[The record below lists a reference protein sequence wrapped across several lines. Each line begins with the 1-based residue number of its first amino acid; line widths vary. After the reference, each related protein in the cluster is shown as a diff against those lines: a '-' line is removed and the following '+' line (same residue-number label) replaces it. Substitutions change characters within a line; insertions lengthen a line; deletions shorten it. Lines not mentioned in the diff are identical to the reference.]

1 MAFAS
6 GTIVYAVLRTI
17 LAVAIGLAA
26 VLGGRRAWPLVG
38 QAVSDVACLACTI
51 AYVDADLR
59 SSLGWLAVPFV
70 LYVIGWEGRGA
81 LRVAASGSDSAADG
95 VGAELLEW
103 LGGLWRPLYR
113 ILLVLPPVGAGMFLV
128 LGLLYPGGWVF
139 PGTPAAAPL
148 RCLPETVARGDTVML
163 RMSSSHGGEL
173 GVFTPAHG
181 FLYIVDFAPQTAPP
195 SAHFEYRQ
203 RFTLPS
209 ATATGRVMQAA
220 PAGYPEVPVFTDT
233 GTYQFR
239 VSDAAELSASLM
251 CRVHYVGE
259 RDVKGDAHV
268 LPHDH

>member
-1 MAFAS
+1 MGFSSSAL
-6 GTIVYAVLRTI
+6 VYAVLRTV
-17 LAVAIGLAA
+17 LAIVLVLAA
-26 VLGGRRAWPLVG
+26 AFGGRRAWPVVG
-38 QAVSDVACLACTI
+38 QAVSDVGCLACMI

-59 SSLGWLAVPFV
+59 LSLGWLALPLV

-81 LRVAASGSDSAADG
+81 LRAAASGPDSAADG

-103 LGGLWRPLYR
+103 LGGLWRLLYR

-181 FLYIVDFAPQTAPP
+181 FLYIVDFAPQTALP

-203 RFTLPS
+203 RFALPS

-233 GTYQFR
+233 GTYLFR
-239 VSDAAELSASLM
+239 VSDVAELSASLT
-251 CRVHYVGE
+251 CRVRYLGE
-259 RDVKGDAHV
+259 RDVKGDATA
-268 LPHDH
+268 PIR